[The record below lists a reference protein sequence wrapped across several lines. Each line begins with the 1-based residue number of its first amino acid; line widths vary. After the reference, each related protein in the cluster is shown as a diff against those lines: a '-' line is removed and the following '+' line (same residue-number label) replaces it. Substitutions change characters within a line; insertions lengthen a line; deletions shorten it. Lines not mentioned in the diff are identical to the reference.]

1 VENLHQEESSLL
13 AYLYQSPVKIVIAD
27 LAGTVEL
34 MTPVAAQLLMPI
46 MPTRHLNNLFD
57 ILKGHAPQ
65 LQQMVAVAKSNTICD
80 GLKLRVA
87 GAKLTRY
94 ISLSLH
100 RVAGDKL
107 LATLTDVT
115 EEVQRQESERAAISE
130 ALDSRVSPQDRAS
143 NELDLV
149 LDLLPSAVC
158 CWTQDLCVRFANLAY
173 AQRLGTTPEALIG
186 RTISELMPAAAQAVI
201 ASHLEAVM
209 QGHPRHVEQ
218 DTVVGREGGFQFV
231 VSHLLPHIEKE
242 KVQGFYEVV
251 QDLTEE
257 KRQQMETATNEALLS
272 RAGSL
277 AKVGGW
283 SLDLQSHAF
292 VWSDYLYG
300 MHEVAAGFVP
310 SLHNTLAF
318 YAGEEREK
326 MEQAVRR
333 AISDGQGWDLEL
345 FITTASQRTV
355 WVRSVGAVDF
365 AEGRPV
371 RLVCALKETSE
382 RKAIETQLLQYR
394 DQLEFL
400 VEKRTAQLERAE
412 FMNEQA
418 LELAK
423 AGHWIV
429 DFSQSAQ
436 HYTSSVRTVEIF
448 GDPPR
453 EDLRYDIM
461 ADWHRNIASVDRA
474 AADAAYE
481 NYLAAVEGRA
491 RRFDVIHPYKRPKDG
506 AIIWVHVLG
515 QVKRSSTGDAEQ
527 VYGVVMD
534 ISDSK
539 AIEDELRQARIKAEA
554 ASQAKANFLA
564 NMSHEIR
571 TPLNA
576 VTGMA
581 HLIRL
586 DGVTPKQSQKLDKLE
601 IASHHLLNIL
611 NDILDLSKIDAG
623 KLELE
628 QIPLQVEHLVSNM
641 MNLVSE
647 RARSKNIELYA
658 EMQSL
663 PKALEGDVTRLQQ
676 ALLNYI
682 TNAIKFTQVGRV
694 TVRVHVEEETAS
706 SVMLRFEVADTG
718 IGIEQPALERLF
730 SDFEQVDNSTT
741 RRYGGTGLGLSI
753 TRKLAR
759 LMGGEAGARSTP
771 GVGSNFWFTVRLVK
785 GASERLP
792 QPQDPGKDALTLL
805 RARHSGL
812 RVLVAED
819 EPVNSEIASILLEE
833 AGFEVD
839 LAEDGMQAVKKA
851 EQKAY
856 GLILMDMQMPHMD
869 GLDATRK
876 IRELPGHASTPILA
890 MTANAFVEDKCRC
903 MEAGMSGFMSKP
915 VTPKELYA
923 VLFHALG

>member
-1 VENLHQEESSLL
+1 
-13 AYLYQSPVKIVIAD
+13 
-27 LAGTVEL
+27 
-34 MTPVAAQLLMPI
+34 
-46 MPTRHLNNLFD
+46 
-57 ILKGHAPQ
+57 
-65 LQQMVAVAKSNTICD
+65 
-80 GLKLRVA
+80 
-87 GAKLTRY
+87 
-94 ISLSLH
+94 
-100 RVAGDKL
+100 
-107 LATLTDVT
+107 
-115 EEVQRQESERAAISE
+115 
-130 ALDSRVSPQDRAS
+130 
-143 NELDLV
+143 
-149 LDLLPSAVC
+149 
-158 CWTQDLCVRFANLAY
+158 
-173 AQRLGTTPEALIG
+173 
-186 RTISELMPAAAQAVI
+186 
-201 ASHLEAVM
+201 
-209 QGHPRHVEQ
+209 
-218 DTVVGREGGFQFV
+218 
-231 VSHLLPHIEKE
+231 
-242 KVQGFYEVV
+242 
-251 QDLTEE
+251 
-257 KRQQMETATNEALLS
+257 
-272 RAGSL
+272 
-277 AKVGGW
+277 
-283 SLDLQSHAF
+283 
-292 VWSDYLYG
+292 
-300 MHEVAAGFVP
+300 
-310 SLHNTLAF
+310 
-318 YAGEEREK
+318 
-326 MEQAVRR
+326 
-333 AISDGQGWDLEL
+333 
-345 FITTASQRTV
+345 
-355 WVRSVGAVDF
+355 VDF